1 MTFIKERMLL
11 AFVAALMSMGV
22 CAQNGFTASV
32 EADLVSHYMWR
43 GSDIGGISIQPTFSL
58 GWNGLSLSAFGNA
71 GFDSSDVKEI
81 DLMLGY
87 ENSGFSVAVTDY
99 WVSGKDPNDRYFF
112 YEKNGAHQLEAT
124 LGYQCKYFSLTAN
137 TIFWGDDFKVN
148 GERAYST
155 YIEANVPFELGGVN
169 WTISAGMCPFQ
180 SAGYLEEKE
189 REILLGTET
198 YEVPHFFYAEGA
210 ACVRAS
216 VRATKELDLG
226 FSQIPV
232 FAEFHANP
240 YLQTAQMVFGVTIK
254 PFK

>member
-1 MTFIKERMLL
+1 MFMKERMMLAIVAMLL
-11 AFVAALMSMGV
+11 PMGI

-43 GSDIGGISIQPTFSL
+43 GSDCGGISIQPTFSL

-71 GFDSSDVKEI
+71 GFDSSDTKEI
-81 DLMLGY
+81 NLTLGY
-87 ENSGFSVAVTDY
+87 EYSGFSVGVTDY
-99 WVSGKDPNDRYFF
+99 WASGIDPNNRYFF
-112 YEKNGAHQLEAT
+112 FEKDGAHKLEAS
-124 LGYQCKYFSLTAN
+124 LGYRCEFFSLTAN
-137 TIFWGDDFKVN
+137 TIFFGNDYKVN

-155 YIEANVPFELGGVN
+155 YIEASVPFELGGVN
-169 WTISAGMCPFQ
+169 WNVTAGMCPFQ

-210 ACVRAS
+210 ACVCAS

-254 PFK
+254 PFR